1 MPAGEQ
7 SVSTSPSSTV
17 AGTDSHSPTDAE
29 IRRELSQLKHLA
41 AGADSRWAP
50 SAACCPTAAA
60 SRPRDAPPIVR
71 DVIRAGNV
79 IAKTPYLWG
88 GGHGSW
94 SASGYDCSGSVSF
107 ALAGAGLL
115 DSPLTSGAA
124 RPVGAPGRGR
134 WITVYANGGH
144 VFMEV
149 AGLRFDTG
157 GISGSGTR
165 WQATGRSTS
174 GFVARHPE
182 GLYAPP
188 RGGPSSSPT
197 PRRRAPPRARSRGG
211 EVRAAGQRL
220 RGIVVAFPPG
230 HIMFTILYMTWRGVT
245 YGHRHECPAAGGVE
259 A

>member
-1 MPAGEQ
+1 MATAHRSVARFVRRALIAGALLAVLVLAAAVTATALPAGNRAAAGVAAVPAVSDDPGPALPSPHPQAVEPEAGVPAGEQ
-7 SVSTSPSSTV
+7 SVGTTSSPTTSADGSQ
-17 AGTDSHSPTDAE
+17 SPTDAE

-41 AGADSRWAP
+41 AGADLPVGAVGRVLPDGRGVAP
-50 SAACCPTAAA
+50 Q
-60 SRPRDAPPIVR
+60 DAPQVVR

-88 GGHGSW
+88 GGHGGW

-115 DSPLTSGAA
+115 DTPLTSGLLA
-124 RPVGAPGRGR
+124 RWGAPGPGR
-134 WITVYANGGH
+134 WITIHANGGH

-157 GISGSGTR
+157 GIRGSGTR

-182 GLYAPP
+182 GL
-188 RGGPSSSPT
+188 
-197 PRRRAPPRARSRGG
+197 
-211 EVRAAGQRL
+211 
-220 RGIVVAFPPG
+220 
-230 HIMFTILYMTWRGVT
+230 
-245 YGHRHECPAAGGVE
+245 
-259 A
+259 

>member
-1 MPAGEQ
+1 MATARRSVARFVRRALIAGALLAVLVLAAAVTATALPAGNQGGAAIAAAPTPYSDAGPALPSSHPQAVEPEAGVPAGEQ
-7 SVSTSPSSTV
+7 SVSTTPSSTAPV
-17 AGTDSHSPTDAE
+17 AESSSPTDAE

-41 AGADSRWAP
+41 AGADVPVGAAGRVLPDGRGVAP
-50 SAACCPTAAA
+50 QSAPQ
-60 SRPRDAPPIVR
+60 IVR

-115 DSPLTSGAA
+115 DSPLTSGLLA
-124 RPVGAPGRGR
+124 RWGAPGPGR
-134 WITVYANGGH
+134 WITIYANGGH

-157 GISGSGTR
+157 AISGSGTR
-165 WQATGRSTS
+165 WQATARSTS

-182 GLYAPP
+182 GL
-188 RGGPSSSPT
+188 
-197 PRRRAPPRARSRGG
+197 
-211 EVRAAGQRL
+211 
-220 RGIVVAFPPG
+220 
-230 HIMFTILYMTWRGVT
+230 
-245 YGHRHECPAAGGVE
+245 
-259 A
+259 